1 MGFFSDMLST
11 SAGEHQVNSTGIRC
25 CATCNNWSGS
35 RRPNCFGSLVE
46 AFEENKTLV
55 ELDLSHNCFGEE
67 CGKILGT
74 FIGKFQI
81 IYFQKSISV
90 CEFSW

>member
-46 AFEENKTLV
+46 AFEESGYCSKYRMDQRAT
-55 ELDLSHNCFGEE
+55 HWCGERYSRWSAL
-67 CGKILGT
+67 K
-74 FIGKFQI
+74 
-81 IYFQKSISV
+81 
-90 CEFSW
+90 

>member
-1 MGFFSDMLST
+1 MRLRLTKCFFFPIGNQFNELDVV
-11 SAGEHQVNSTGIRC
+11 Q
-25 CATCNNWSGS
+25 
-35 RRPNCFGSLVE
+35 LVE